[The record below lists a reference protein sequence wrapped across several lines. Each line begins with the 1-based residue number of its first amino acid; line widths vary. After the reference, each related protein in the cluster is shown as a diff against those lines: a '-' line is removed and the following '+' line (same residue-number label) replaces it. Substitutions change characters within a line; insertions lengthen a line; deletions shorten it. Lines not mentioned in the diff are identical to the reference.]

1 MFYYG
6 KVCRGM
12 ISSLMFMQ
20 NAILSRNIAQAEM
33 FSNCEK
39 MLSSISFGN
48 SQPLKPSFT
57 GDILELRNK
66 INETKITRANK
77 LIESMDKLIAQ
88 KIKRSTP
95 KYSGLDSKKS

>member
-1 MFYYG
+1 
-6 KVCRGM
+6 M
-12 ISSLMFMQ
+12 ISSLMLMQ
-20 NAILSRNIAQAEM
+20 NAIISRNNAAAEM
-33 FSNCEK
+33 FSNYDK
-39 MLSSISFGN
+39 MLSAVSFGN

-77 LIESMDKLIAQ
+77 LIESLDKAIAQ